1 MNRLDNYNR
10 KINFIIEKIH
20 NLPENPLKN
29 EFFLDAL
36 FYRIQNAADA
46 AMDIIAMLCKDLG
59 IMVKDDYSNIESLE
73 SLDLF
78 NSKMRDDLTRLNGLR
93 NALVHKYNKIDT
105 ELVISK
111 REEIVKILEEF
122 IDKVEKVINE
132 KFQKS
137 G

>member
-1 MNRLDNYNR
+1 MDRLDKYKR
-10 KINFIIEKIH
+10 KINFIVEKIH

-46 AMDIIAMLCKDLG
+46 SMDIIAMLCKDLG

-73 SLDLF
+73 SINLF
-78 NSKMRDDLTRLNGLR
+78 NSKMRDDLARLNGLR

-105 ELVISK
+105 DLVISK
-111 REEIVKILEEF
+111 KEEIIKILEEF
-122 IDKVEKVINE
+122 IDKVEKIIDE
-132 KFQKS
+132 KFKNS

>member
-1 MNRLDNYNR
+1 MDRTDKYKR
-10 KINFIIEKIH
+10 KMNFIIERIH
-20 NLPENPLKN
+20 HLPENPLKN

-36 FYRIQNAADA
+36 FYRIQNAAEA
-46 AMDIIAMLCKDLG
+46 AMDIIVMLCKDLR

-73 SLDLF
+73 SFDLF
-78 NSKMRDDLTRLNGLR
+78 NSKMRDDLVRLNGLR
-93 NALVHKYNKIDT
+93 NVLLHKYNKIDT

-122 IDKVEKVINE
+122 IDKVEKILNE

-137 G
+137 R